1 MIDVAEKIFL
11 AMAEK
16 MVENKIQNVRDIFK
30 PYIFE
35 ADIDGDIYELLSP
48 YDLLQGIKDLGIED
62 LQKMEITYLMKVLS
76 KPELEGNILLI
87 ELLQIMDNIVMAGE

>member
-1 MIDVAEKIFL
+1 
-11 AMAEK
+11 
-16 MVENKIQNVRDIFK
+16 MVENNIQNVRDVFK
-30 PYIFE
+30 PYLFE

-62 LQKMEITYLMKVLS
+62 LQKIEITYLMKVLS

-87 ELLQIMDNIVMAGE
+87 ELLQIMDSLTLQGGPEEQQEDGQND